1 MKDCADDNSKCL
13 AELRKKKESKSLFN
27 NFKQKAKENM
37 EECKVKCKKE
47 QSLADNER
55 KKYEKIEQ
63 EDTKFMREFIK
74 RIKQGNLKGKR
85 TKARIELLNRK
96 KSKLN
101 IKNIGRFL
109 ENCLNDEYL

>member
-1 MKDCADDNSKCL
+1 
-13 AELRKKKESKSLFN
+13 
-27 NFKQKAKENM
+27 
-37 EECKVKCKKE
+37 
-47 QSLADNER
+47 
-55 KKYEKIEQ
+55 
-63 EDTKFMREFIK
+63 MREFIK